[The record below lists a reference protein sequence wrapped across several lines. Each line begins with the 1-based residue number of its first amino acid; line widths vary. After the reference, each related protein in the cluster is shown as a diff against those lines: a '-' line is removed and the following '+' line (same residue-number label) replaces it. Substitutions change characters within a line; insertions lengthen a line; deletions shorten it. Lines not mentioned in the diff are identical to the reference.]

1 MVDVLLYIAVTL
13 VLITTIA
20 YVIDS
25 PHTHAK
31 YELEHD
37 KVFVLGKYIYLHVYD
52 HVSALRACGLSN
64 EDVYEIICSIEKED

>member
-1 MVDVLLYIAVTL
+1 MVDVLLYIVVAL
-13 VLITTIA
+13 LLILTIT

-25 PHTHAK
+25 AHTHAK
-31 YELEHD
+31 YALEHD